1 MHVLFGTVLA
11 LDDATLILL
20 CSISSFSLVTLSL
33 LFRPLVLECADP
45 QFFCSVSGLSAITHF
60 TFLLLV
66 VLNLVGGFH
75 AIGTLMAVGVMILPA
90 TAARFWAVS
99 IGGMIATAVAIAMIS
114 SLIGL
119 LLSFHYSLPSGPAII
134 LVNGIVYG
142 LSVFLGPV
150 GGLLTQTIT
159 QQQLKI

>member
-1 MHVLFGTVLA
+1 M
-11 LDDATLILL
+11 
-20 CSISSFSLVTLSL
+20 
-33 LFRPLVLECADP
+33 ECADP
-45 QFFCSVSGLSAITHF
+45 QFLRSVSGLSAITHF

-99 IGGMIATAVAIAMIS
+99 IGGMIATAVTIAMIS

-134 LVNGIVYG
+134 LVNGIIYG
-142 LSVFLGPV
+142 LSVFLGPI
-150 GGLLTQTIT
+150 GGLLAQTIT
-159 QQQLKI
+159 QHQLKI